1 MDEQDIAESVGIPN
15 LKDDVATSLAQDVE
29 YRIHEIV
36 QEAMK
41 FMRHGKR
48 TKLTVDDI
56 NNALRVRNVEVQHLS
71 YFAPWKGLNILAQ
84 VAQST
89 HSFHTHLLW
98 VISHFMDSAQLTLH
112 GSGGRLLD
120 PAPPE

>member
-1 MDEQDIAESVGIPN
+1 MDEQQDIAESVGIPN

-56 NNALRVRNVEVQHLS
+56 NNALRVRNVEVQRHFYSVCGRDTLERDIKM
-71 YFAPWKGLNILAQ
+71 PGQL
-84 VAQST
+84 AQST
-89 HSFHTHLLW
+89 HSVHTRFL
-98 VISHFMDSAQLTLH
+98 
-112 GSGGRLLD
+112 
-120 PAPPE
+120 

>member
-1 MDEQDIAESVGIPN
+1 MDEQQDIAESVGIPN

-56 NNALRVRNVEVQHLS
+56 NNALRVRNVEVQRHSCFVCGVKDINMPEHL
-71 YFAPWKGLNILAQ
+71 AR
-84 VAQST
+84 ST
-89 HSFHTHLLW
+89 YSFHT
-98 VISHFMDSAQLTLH
+98 
-112 GSGGRLLD
+112 RLL
-120 PAPPE
+120 

>member
-56 NNALRVRNVEVQHLS
+56 NNALRVRNVEVCDFLR
-71 YFAPWKGLNILAQ
+71 
-84 VAQST
+84 
-89 HSFHTHLLW
+89 LW
-98 VISHFMDSAQLTLH
+98 EADTRQNRI
-112 GSGGRLLD
+112 
-120 PAPPE
+120 

>member
-1 MDEQDIAESVGIPN
+1 MGIPN
-15 LKDDVATSLAQDVE
+15 LKDDVAVSLAQDVE

-56 NNALRVRNVEVQHLS
+56 NNALRVRNVEVKKLS
-71 YFAPWKGLNILAQ
+71 RQ
-84 VAQST
+84 
-89 HSFHTHLLW
+89 LL
-98 VISHFMDSAQLTLH
+98 VFF
-112 GSGGRLLD
+112 
-120 PAPPE
+120 

>member
-1 MDEQDIAESVGIPN
+1 MGEQDIAESVGIPN

-56 NNALRVRNVEVQHLS
+56 NNALRVRNVEVLCLLFS
-71 YFAPWKGLNILAQ
+71 FA
-84 VAQST
+84 
-89 HSFHTHLLW
+89 FHKLKQKRKTN
-98 VISHFMDSAQLTLH
+98 
-112 GSGGRLLD
+112 
-120 PAPPE
+120 